1 MHNLPQ
7 IMAKR
12 ADDKSGRNDGG
23 AALIDWDDPA
33 HELALLD
40 WRQRANEFGL
50 LPAAPRKRGR
60 APAPIEDAPSED
72 LPSLAMDRDTA
83 TALQA
88 DEAYDARE
96 QLLHD
101 DDPEA
106 FVPQSVHDRP
116 ADMDRRRGG
125 DRRLGIDDDEEFE
138 RPVREAAEEE
148 PEHGLV
154 GEEVDLVRSYL
165 RQIGRRKLLK
175 ASQEADIG
183 RRIEVARGK
192 LLAALAGIPVALD
205 TFLDLADRVAK
216 KEVPPAELIL
226 LPDGGELQTSS
237 VAPVLR
243 AAARMRRV
251 SKCLANMRLQLQGSE
266 LRQTERQRL
275 RDQCRRASRLL
286 ELTISTQPLRPALI
300 DQVIVELRRLAS
312 RLASIKTPE
321 EVRAVEAEVG
331 LAAAVYRKRM
341 ARVDEHEREIL
352 EAKRELLE
360 ANLRLVVSIAKRYR
374 NRGLSFLDLI
384 QEGNIGLMKAVD
396 RFQYRRGFKFS
407 TYATWWIRQAIT
419 RAIADY
425 GRTIRLPVHVIDSLN
440 RLSRARHELAE
451 ELGRDPLPE
460 ELATR
465 MEVPVGKVQL
475 LLQSVKTPYSLEMQ
489 VGEDTELGALLEDE
503 SVQTPEDI
511 VLHGDL
517 ASQVERAMEPLNDRE
532 REILRLRYGIG
543 QDRAHTLEEIG
554 RRLSLTRERVRQL
567 ESRAILKLRQAQEDE
582 DRRRSA

>member
-1 MHNLPQ
+1 
-7 IMAKR
+7 MAQRNEPKR
-12 ADDKSGRNDGG
+12 KRSSDRTT
-23 AALIDWDDPA
+23 LIDWNDPA

-40 WRQRANEFGL
+40 WRHRAHEWGLVPANEAK
-50 LPAAPRKRGR
+50 LPLSPN
-60 APAPIEDAPSED
+60 PIAGKPGAEIP
-72 LPSLAMDRDTA
+72 PLALDQDGV
-83 TALQA
+83 
-88 DEAYDARE
+88 EAVTGGGDMEQTRE
-96 QLLHD
+96 HLIHD

-106 FVPQSVHDRP
+106 LVEQSVP
-116 ADMDRRRGG
+116 K
-125 DRRLGIDDDEEFE
+125 
-138 RPVREAAEEE
+138 EEE
-148 PEHGLV
+148 EDGFAPPDLGEEPPEEGLV

-175 ASQEADIG
+175 AAQEAEIG
-183 RRIEVARGK
+183 RHIEVARSG
-192 LLAALAGIPVALD
+192 LQAAMATIVVALD
-205 TFLDLADRVAK
+205 TLLNLADRVRK
-216 KEVPPAELIL
+216 GEVPPAELIL
-226 LPDGGELQTSS
+226 FPDGGELQPAR

-243 AAARMRRV
+243 AFTRMRRV
-251 SKCLANMRLQLQGSE
+251 SRCLKSFQNTDGS
-266 LRQTERQRL
+266 LSVTARQR
-275 RDQCRRASRLL
+275 RKEECARAQQTL
-286 ELTISTQPLRPALI
+286 ETTLAAQPIRPALV
-300 DQVIVELRRLAS
+300 DQVVVELRRLAQ
-312 RLASIKTPE
+312 RLAAAERERQRTGKAAE
-321 EVRAVEAEVG
+321 LRAVEAEIG
-331 LAAAVYRKRM
+331 LRADVFRRRM
-341 ARVDEHEREIL
+341 ARVDTREQEII

-440 RLSRARHELAE
+440 RLSRVRHALAE
-451 ELGRDPLPE
+451 ELGREPQPE
-460 ELATR
+460 ELARR

-475 LLQSVKTPYSLEMQ
+475 LLQSIKTPYSLEMP

-503 SVQTPEDI
+503 TVRTPEEM
-511 VLHGDL
+511 VLRGDL
-517 ASQVERAMEPLNDRE
+517 AVQVERAMAPLGDRE

-567 ESRAILKLRQAQEDE
+567 EARALAKLRQAQEDE
-582 DRRRSA
+582 ERRRSA